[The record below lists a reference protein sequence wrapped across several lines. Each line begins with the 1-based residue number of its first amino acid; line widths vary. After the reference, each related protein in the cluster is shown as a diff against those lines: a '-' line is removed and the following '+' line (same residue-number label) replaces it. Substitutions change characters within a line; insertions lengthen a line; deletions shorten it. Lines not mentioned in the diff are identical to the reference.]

1 MEQLLEIKTIPIKYE
16 LKVNHASLEYQ
27 NSTAEVEIS
36 RDKGGMKIKSRPI
49 KLHLDTYEARNSV
62 VPTTKTMISQKAQ
75 QGKSV
80 AYKATANYGRE
91 GQLLLNAKV
100 GQGAEVLNQIF
111 AERTKEPTG
120 DFVLD
125 FLPKTGPNI
134 EWEEPEFN
142 IEYQMDKLNFD
153 TKIQKG
159 DIQFIPGNIEL
170 SILQYPD
177 IEIKYVGGP
186 IYVPPSAAE
195 LFEGH
200 QVDVQA

>member
-16 LKVNHASLEYQ
+16 LKVQNASLEYQ

-36 RDKGGMKIKSRPI
+36 RNKGGMKIKSRPI
-49 KLHLDTYEARNSV
+49 KLHIDTYEARNSV

-75 QGKSV
+75 AGKNV
-80 AYKATANYGRE
+80 AYNATANYVKE

-111 AERTKEPTG
+111 AQRTAEPTG
-120 DFVLD
+120 DFTLD
-125 FLPKTGPNI
+125 FLPKEGPNI
-134 EWEEPEFN
+134 EREQPEFH

-153 TKIQKG
+153 TKVQKG
-159 DIQFIPGNIEL
+159 DIEFIPGDIEL
-170 SILQYPD
+170 SILQYPG

-186 IYVPPSAAE
+186 LYVPPSAAAM
-195 LFEGH
+195 FEGH
-200 QVDVQA
+200 QIDVEA

>member
-1 MEQLLEIKTIPIKYE
+1 MEQLLEIKTVPIKYE

-49 KLHLDTYEARNSV
+49 KLRLDTYEARNSV

-75 QGKSV
+75 QGKNV
-80 AYKATANYGRE
+80 AYNATANYGRE

-111 AERTKEPTG
+111 AERTAEPTG

-125 FLPKTGPNI
+125 FIPKGGADI
-134 EWEEPEFN
+134 DWEEPEFN

-159 DIQFIPGNIEL
+159 DIEFIPGNIEL

-177 IEIKYVGGP
+177 IQIEYVGGP

-195 LFEGH
+195 IFEGH
-200 QVDVQA
+200 QVDVEA